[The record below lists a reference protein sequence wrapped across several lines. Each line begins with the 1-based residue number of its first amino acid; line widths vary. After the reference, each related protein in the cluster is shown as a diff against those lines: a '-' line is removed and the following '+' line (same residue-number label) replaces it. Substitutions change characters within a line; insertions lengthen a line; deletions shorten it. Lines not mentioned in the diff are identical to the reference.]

1 MASSNSEKT
10 PQGLE
15 AGSSV
20 KEETAIGQVP
30 EAKVH
35 DPEDPYNW
43 PTQRK
48 IIIAVLLSFGQLVTL
63 MTASMMAA
71 ALDQISADLHMSGSL
86 TQMSFSVYILGL
98 GFGPFIIGP
107 MSEVYGRRHVWIACN
122 IWYILWNSLCPVGWS
137 AALMIVGRLLAG
149 LGAASGVTLTGPVL
163 TDMFRAKD
171 RGKSLAVAGFIPYL
185 GPALGPILGG
195 LVAQHLYWGWFF
207 WIMSIFD
214 ALVVVIGLFVLKETC
229 TVVLQRRKQPVF
241 QAGLDFTTPARPFT
255 TAYLSSVLTPIRTA
269 LMRPIQ
275 LLLFRPLIF
284 FISFNFAINF
294 AMYFLVL
301 STFATLYIDR
311 YGESESISSLH
322 YFAIAIGAVFA
333 TQAGGPLMD
342 LLFRYQ
348 KAQSTGRNEEN
359 PEFRVP
365 LMALGAAIFPVGLL
379 WQGWAAETRA
389 HWAVVDAGAMVFTF
403 ASFVYSQSFYAY
415 LLDEFKHTA
424 SANAAVRMFSYLLA
438 FVFPL
443 FATQLYDRLGYGW
456 GNTLL
461 ALVFIVLGFPSVAVL
476 WFWGP
481 KLRALGK
488 KEESD

>member
-1 MASSNSEKT
+1 MTSSNSEKT

-15 AGSSV
+15 ADLSV
-20 KEETAIGQVP
+20 KEETVIGQVP
-30 EAKVH
+30 EAEVH

-48 IIIAVLLSFGQLVTL
+48 IVIAVLLSFGQLVTL

-107 MSEVYGRRHVWIACN
+107 MSEVYGRKQVWIACN

-137 AALMIVGRLLAG
+137 TALMIVGRLLAG

-229 TVVLQRRKQPVF
+229 AVVLQRRKQPVS
-241 QAGLDFTTPARPFT
+241 QAGLDFSTSGRSFT
-255 TAYLSSVLTPIRTA
+255 TAYLNSVLTPIRTA

-301 STFATLYIDR
+301 STFATLYIDQ

-348 KAQSTGRNEEN
+348 KRRSTGRNEEN

-365 LMALGAAIFPVGLL
+365 LMALGAAIFPAGLL

-389 HWAVVDAGAMVFTF
+389 PWAVVDAGAMVFTF

-424 SANAAVRMFSYLLA
+424 SANAAV
-438 FVFPL
+438 PL
-443 FATQLYDRLGYGW
+443 
-456 GNTLL
+456 
-461 ALVFIVLGFPSVAVL
+461 
-476 WFWGP
+476 
-481 KLRALGK
+481 
-488 KEESD
+488 